1 MTSLVFSDA
10 QYPATDA
17 KGRAARGGIFV
28 AEVTNDTPYK
38 MSLFTTGNHY
48 PKYETLKC
56 RCYRWAYGTD

>member
-28 AEVTNDTPYK
+28 AEVTNDTQ
-38 MSLFTTGNHY
+38 
-48 PKYETLKC
+48 
-56 RCYRWAYGTD
+56 